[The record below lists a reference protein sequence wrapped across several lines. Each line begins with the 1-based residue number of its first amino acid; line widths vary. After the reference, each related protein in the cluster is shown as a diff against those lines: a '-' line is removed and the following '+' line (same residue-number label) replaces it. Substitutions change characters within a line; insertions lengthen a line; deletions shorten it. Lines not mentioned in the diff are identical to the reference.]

1 MHNNEFLLWIS
12 LITSFLTFKF
22 WTIIQNAQQVSH
34 FLHEKFKK
42 KLISNRVQVPLKRT
56 HLTLKFSKVI
66 WRHFWEEFYV
76 KWNIDWTKDYRHM
89 TNNYMNDKIKINKL
103 SKQLQMKLSNFLR
116 IIQNNKSSFMFRS
129 YNSCIL
135 LYNILYWSFTVFGL
149 ILR

>member
-1 MHNNEFLLWIS
+1 MNLSYNFISNIQILNNYS
-12 LITSFLTFKF
+12 KCATSKPLFTWK
-22 WTIIQNAQQVSH
+22 I
-34 FLHEKFKK
+34 KK
-42 KLISNRVQVPLKRT
+42 KMISNRVQVPLKRT